1 MKELEQISAY
11 ITQLETERAELNKQI
26 DTLKS
31 DIEILSYSVKN
42 ICAPRLQDVDFRTKL
57 IKDLA
62 SNIQDKIDILQSE
75 YDDLSSTVEDVTAA
89 TRNNDLHCPEQLD
102 IRDEDKIR
110 SLYEVVE
117 EAVAK
122 SKNANVDSITPDDKI
137 TALCTYIKR
146 IGDAVDWKYTDDDR
160 QWTYEHLN
168 ELVAIVEGN
177 YAVIKNLDAMADEVE
192 SITQEIQNDN
202 FGLYRTFSS
211 THIALNTYKFEPT
224 RELAGT
230 IQKLSDAFIQSCSYL
245 DVAIGNLKV
254 AQLCNLNEEIEDCQ
268 EQIHAWIAR
277 SGATRWLDHRP

>member
-1 MKELEQISAY
+1 MKELERISDY

-31 DIEILSYSVKN
+31 DIELLSYSVKHT
-42 ICAPRLQDVDFRTKL
+42 CAPRLQDVDFRTKL

-62 SNIQDKIDILQSE
+62 INIQDKIDVLQSE
-75 YDDLSSTVEDVTAA
+75 YDDLSSTVDDVTAA
-89 TRNNDLHCPEQLD
+89 IRNNDLHCPDNLD

-110 SLYEVVE
+110 SLYE
-117 EAVAK
+117 AVGETIAK
-122 SKNANVDSITPDDKI
+122 SKNANVDSITSDDKI

-146 IGDAVDWKYTDDDR
+146 IGDAVDWEYTDDDR

-168 ELVAIVEGN
+168 ELVAIIEGN
-177 YAVIKNLDAMADEVE
+177 YIVMKNLDAMAEEIE

-211 THIALNTYKFEPT
+211 MHIALNTYKFEPT
-224 RELAGT
+224 RELART
-230 IQKLSDAFIQSCSYL
+230 IQKLSDAFIQSSSHL
-245 DVAIGNLKV
+245 DVAIGNLEV

-268 EQIHAWIAR
+268 DEVHAWIAR

>member
-1 MKELEQISAY
+1 MKELERISDY

-62 SNIQDKIDILQSE
+62 INIQDRVDILQND
-75 YDDLSSTVEDVTAA
+75 YNDLSSTVKDVTAA
-89 TRNNDLHCPEQLD
+89 IHNNDLHCPEQLD

-110 SLYEVVE
+110 SLYEAVE
-117 EAVAK
+117 EAIAK

-146 IGDAVDWKYTDDDR
+146 IGDAVDWEYTEDGR
-160 QWTYEHLN
+160 QWTSEHLN
-168 ELVAIVEGN
+168 ELVAIVDGN
-177 YAVIKNLDAMADEVE
+177 PTARKNLDAMADEIH
-192 SITQEIQNDN
+192 SITREIQNDN
-202 FGLYRTFSS
+202 FGLYRTFNSM
-211 THIALNTYKFEPT
+211 HIALNTYKFECT
-224 RELAGT
+224 RDLAGI
-230 IQKLSDAFIQSCSYL
+230 IQKLADSFIQSCSHL
-245 DVAIGNLKV
+245 DVNIGNLKV

-268 EQIHAWIAR
+268 EQVHAWIAR
-277 SGATRWLDHRP
+277 SGASRWLDHRP